1 MNQVKENNVFQTFE
15 HASYNIKNEGRE
27 GKLLPPD
34 LFEALKSY
42 AGEKELPWYTL
53 TANGVRF
60 HQYVGALQIGRYCIE
75 VLPKIDR
82 NQRNEESAQMV
93 LINMLKQSGYI
104 TVKSPTESSLKLK
117 QNFILETY
125 VQMFLDE
132 TWQII
137 HRGLI
142 KFYHNKEGNNYS
154 LKGSLVFN
162 KHINKNNTH
171 AERFYVRF
179 NTYDREHPLNR
190 VLYKTLL
197 LISKLSINQEAIAGS
212 KAQLD
217 LLPELNDIKVSD
229 EFFKKINYNRKT
241 EAYRKAINIARLLL
255 LNYHPDLSYGK
266 NNVLALMF
274 DMNDVWETWVTRRL
288 AIVSKKHNK
297 GLFIRAQAKKIFWTG
312 ITGERV
318 KQKPDIVIEENE
330 NPIFIID
337 TKWKIIDRRPSE
349 DDIRQMFAYNRL
361 FGTSIAFLAYPGELR
376 HIHGEFYDPEENGEC
391 GLSFIPFLD
400 HGRLSSQGI
409 EQFFLESYNHYLKK
423 ISDQS

>member
-1 MNQVKENNVFQTFE
+1 LTLFNKNNVFKAFE
-15 HASYNIKNEGRE
+15 HASYNILNIGRE
-27 GKLLPPD
+27 GKLLPEE
-34 LFEALKSY
+34 LFKALKSY
-42 AGEKELPWYTL
+42 AGDKELPWYTL

-60 HQYVGALQIGRYCIE
+60 HQFVGALQIGKYCIE

-82 NQRNEESAQMV
+82 HQNNEVSAQKV
-93 LINMLKQSGYI
+93 LIEMLKQSGYI
-104 TVKSPTESSLKLK
+104 TVKTPTESNLKLK

-137 HRGLI
+137 HKGLI
-142 KFYHNKEGNNYS
+142 KFYHNEEGNNYS
-154 LKGSLVFN
+154 LKGNLVFN

-197 LISKLSINQEAIAGS
+197 LISNLSVNQEAIASS

-274 DMNDVWETWVTRRL
+274 DMNDVWESWVTRRL
-288 AIVSKKHNK
+288 AVVSKKLDK

-400 HGRLSSQGI
+400 YGRLSSQGI
-409 EQFFLESYNHYLKK
+409 EQFFLESYNQYLSK
-423 ISDQS
+423 IDNQS

>member
-1 MNQVKENNVFQTFE
+1 MTLFNKNNVFKAFE
-15 HASYNIKNEGRE
+15 HASYNILNIGRE
-27 GKLLPPD
+27 GKLLPEE
-34 LFEALKSY
+34 LFKALKSY
-42 AGEKELPWYTL
+42 AGDKELPWYTL

-60 HQYVGALQIGRYCIE
+60 HQFVGALQIGKYCIE

-82 NQRNEESAQMV
+82 LQNNEVSAQKV
-93 LINMLKQSGYI
+93 LIEMLKQSGYI
-104 TVKSPTESSLKLK
+104 TVKTPTESNLKLK

-142 KFYHNKEGNNYS
+142 KFYHNEEGNNYS
-154 LKGSLVFN
+154 LKGNLVFN

-217 LLPELNDIKVSD
+217 LLPELNDIKVND
-229 EFFKKINYNRKT
+229 EFFWKINYNRKT

-255 LNYHPDLSYGK
+255 LNYHPDLSNGR

-274 DMNDVWETWVTRRL
+274 DMNEIWERWFTKRL
-288 AIVSKKHNK
+288 YVASKKFK
-297 GLFIRAQAKKIFWTG
+297 GSINIRAQAKKTFWIG
-312 ITGERV
+312 STGESVR
-318 KQKPDIVIEENE
+318 QKPDMIINI
-330 NPIFIID
+330 NQDPKFILD
-337 TKWKIIDRRPSE
+337 TKWKIINNRPSE
-349 DDIRQMFAYNRL
+349 DDIRQMFAYNKL
-361 FGTSIAFLAYPGELR
+361 FGTRLAYLVYPGENR
-376 HIHGEFYDPEENGEC
+376 SINGEYYESHENGAC
-391 GLSFIPFLD
+391 GLRFILFLKGGKLSHSAIDSF
-400 HGRLSSQGI
+400 LS
-409 EQFFLESYNHYLKK
+409 EMLKE
-423 ISDQS
+423 

>member
-1 MNQVKENNVFQTFE
+1 MTSFKENNVFQAFE
-15 HASYNIKNEGRE
+15 HASYNIKNGGRE

-93 LINMLKQSGYI
+93 LINMLKQSGFI
-104 TVKSPTESSLKLK
+104 IVKTPTESSLKLK
-117 QNFILETY
+117 HNFILETY

-142 KFYHNKEGNNYS
+142 KFYHKEEGNNYS

-162 KHINKNNTH
+162 KHININNTH

-179 NTYDREHPLNR
+179 STYDREHPLNR

-197 LISKLSINQEAIAGS
+197 LISKLSISQEAIESS

-217 LLPELNDIKVSD
+217 LLPELNDIKVNN
-229 EFFKKINYNRKT
+229 EFFRKINYDRKT

-255 LNYHPDLSYGK
+255 LNYHPDLSYGR

-274 DMNDVWETWVTRRL
+274 DMNDVWEMWVTRRL
-288 AIVSKKHNK
+288 AMVSKKHNK
-297 GLFIRAQAKKIFWTG
+297 DLFIRAQAKKIFWTG
-312 ITGERV
+312 ITGERI
-318 KQKPDIVIEENE
+318 KQKPDMVIEENE

-376 HIHGEFYDPEENGEC
+376 HIHGEFYDPKENGEC
-391 GLSFIPFLD
+391 GLSLIPFLD
-400 HGRLSSQGI
+400 HGRLSSQGV
-409 EQFFLESYNHYLKK
+409 EQFFLESYNHYLRKR
-423 ISDQS
+423 SNQS